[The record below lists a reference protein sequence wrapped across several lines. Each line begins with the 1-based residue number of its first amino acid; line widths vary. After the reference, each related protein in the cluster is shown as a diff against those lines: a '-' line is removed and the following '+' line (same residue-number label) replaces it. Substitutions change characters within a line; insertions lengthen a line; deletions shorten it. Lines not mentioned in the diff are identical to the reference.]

1 MPHTNSLPKRISH
14 SDGDGIIAL
23 DRELRI
29 MSCNL
34 VADDLLGI
42 ELVPR
47 GRFPLKAICEGLS
60 AQKLEEALRT
70 TIDNGKSFSGI
81 ELQLLDSQGDSKRLI
96 VSLQPLYNHPENII
110 GVILSVQPFESDTA
124 GFDKKLPAFGVTSLE
139 SVPIHEEL
147 LESMPEGIF
156 TINTR
161 WRIATFN
168 RQAEKITGYRREE
181 VVGRNCWEIFR
192 SDMCHTG
199 CPLQLALET
208 GRTTMDQDIRILDKG
223 GTHLTILVNAGV
235 LRDSD
240 GLVAG
245 AVETFRPLIGEIGYS
260 EHDQNGTYFADI
272 VGRSHAMQHI
282 FSMLPSIAASDANV
296 LISGESGTGKDLI
309 ARAIHNHSHRRKK
322 PFITVNCSAL
332 AETLLES
339 ELFGHE
345 KSAFTGATNHKT
357 GRFELAKGGS
367 LFLDEIGELKPEL
380 QIKLL
385 RVIENREFERVGG
398 THTLPMEARII
409 SATNR
414 DLRQAIVD
422 GQFRKDFYFRLR
434 TVPISV
440 PPLRERMDDIPV
452 LIEYFIKRFN
462 ARYDKRVLSIHPEV
476 MQKFMK
482 YHWPGNVR
490 ELERTLEHA
499 YVFIKG
505 PVIRALD
512 LPAPEEFQPLTSEPP
527 ELECGSTRGT
537 TMESIRWA
545 LSRTSGNRKA
555 AAQLLGISRT
565 TLWRHMK
572 QFGIDK

>member
-1 MPHTNSLPKRISH
+1 M
-14 SDGDGIIAL
+14 
-23 DRELRI
+23 DRSLRI
-29 MSCNL
+29 MSCNH
-34 VADDLLGI
+34 VATDILGI
-42 ELVPR
+42 ELEPR
-47 GRFPLKAICEGLS
+47 DQFPLKTICDKTS
-60 AQKLEEALRT
+60 SKKLETALRL
-70 TIDNGKSFSGI
+70 TIDEGRSYSGLKLHHSNTEGTERCMI
-81 ELQLLDSQGDSKRLI
+81 ISI
-96 VSLQPLYNHPENII
+96 QPLYNHPKKII
-110 GVILSVQPFESDTA
+110 GVILSIQPFVPSNEQFNTD
-124 GFDKKLPAFGVTSLE
+124 LPDSEFASNE
-139 SVPIHEEL
+139 DMPIPEEL

-161 WRIATFN
+161 WRVATFN
-168 RQAEKITGYRREE
+168 RQAEKITGFKREE
-181 VVGRNCWEIFR
+181 VIGRNCWEIFR

-199 CPLQLALET
+199 CPLQIALET
-208 GRTTMDQDIRILDKG
+208 GRTKMDQDVRILNKG

-240 GLVAG
+240 GLIAG
-245 AVETFRPLIGEIGYS
+245 AVETFRPLMGEICSSQHQQKGS
-260 EHDQNGTYFADI
+260 YFADI
-272 VGRSHAMQHI
+272 IGRSGVMQHI

-309 ARAIHNHSHRRKK
+309 ARAIHNHSSRCQK
-322 PFITVNCSAL
+322 PFVAVNCSAL

-345 KSAFTGATNHKT
+345 KSAFTGATSHKT

-385 RVIENREFERVGG
+385 RVLENREFERVGG
-398 THTLPMEARII
+398 TQTIPMQARII

-422 GQFRKDFYFRLR
+422 GHFRKDFYYRLR
-434 TVPISV
+434 TVPIAV
-440 PPLRERMDDIPV
+440 PPLRERMDDIPL

-462 ARYDKRVLSIHPEV
+462 ARYDKRILSIHPEV
-476 MQKFMK
+476 MQNFMK

-499 YVFIKG
+499 YVFVKG

-512 LPAPEEFQPLTSEPP
+512 LPAPEEFQSFTREPTGSERAANKGTSI
-527 ELECGSTRGT
+527 
-537 TMESIRWA
+537 ESIRWA
-545 LSRTSGNRKA
+545 LSRTAGNRKA
-555 AAQLLGISRT
+555 AARLLGVSRT

-572 QFGIDK
+572 QFGIDT